1 MNLSE
6 NMKALGYSEEEI
18 KKVKDNPEYENF
30 AKILDGSNSFEEAVK
45 KFEDMYQDFDAAKFR
60 EACESQAE
68 QKDDVSDDSEEIL
81 DLEDDALEAVAGG
94 SIGSFFKKNWKTIT
108 GAVVGGVAG
117 AGDARG
123 HGDKDDI
130 LALLEEGLIE
140 AHIVLGRAQLKAENA
155 VSYWS
160 GIT

>member
-30 AKILDGSNSFEEAVK
+30 AKILDESNSFEEAVK

-81 DLEDDALEAVAGG
+81 DLEDEALEAVAGG

-117 AGDARG
+117 AAVGWVLSLKQKTQSPTGAASPDSINSVSED
-123 HGDKDDI
+123 DKTNNGNVI
-130 LALLEEGLIE
+130 
-140 AHIVLGRAQLKAENA
+140 
-155 VSYWS
+155 
-160 GIT
+160 

>member
-30 AKILDGSNSFEEAVK
+30 VKILDESDSFEEAVK
-45 KFEDMYQDFDAAKFR
+45 KFEEMYQDFDAAKFR
-60 EACESQAE
+60 EVCESQAE

-94 SIGSFFKKNWKTIT
+94 SFGSFFKKNWKTIT

-117 AGDARG
+117 AAVGWVLSLKQKKQSPTGAASPDSINSVNED
-123 HGDKDDI
+123 DKTNNGNVI
-130 LALLEEGLIE
+130 
-140 AHIVLGRAQLKAENA
+140 
-155 VSYWS
+155 
-160 GIT
+160 